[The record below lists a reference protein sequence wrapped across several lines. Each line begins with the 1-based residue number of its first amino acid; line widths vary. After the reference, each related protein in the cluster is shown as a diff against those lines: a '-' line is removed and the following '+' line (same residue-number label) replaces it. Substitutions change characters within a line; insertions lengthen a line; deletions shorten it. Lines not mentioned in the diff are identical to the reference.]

1 MDIRYISSIQKTGK
15 TILSNIFQ
23 KCFSSFREVASSEK
37 PELELFLEEPESY
50 QTGPKSSTQVRL
62 RVDGKH
68 I

>member
-1 MDIRYISSIQKTGK
+1 MDIWSISSIQKQKK
-15 TILSNIFQ
+15 TILSNVFQ

-37 PELELFLEEPESY
+37 PKLELFLEEPESC

-62 RVDGKH
+62 RVAGKN